1 MFCTHC
7 GTQVEEGKNF
17 CKNCGARIGR
27 ASEAAPVN
35 PPPAEATAASAKEQ
49 RPIASAEFDETAEAS
64 TVPHARERQGFGA
77 AAIVGGCVVFIL
89 AAGAGIYFGTDL
101 LRPSV
106 KPAAPQTVAQA
117 PAPAVPPAADAPS
130 DALWEQA
137 KNSAGDAGS
146 ASAPQPQPEPPQAEP
161 SNPQPESSSKPAPRA
176 DVPAVRRSQDTP
188 PPARASKP
196 AESASASQRGTA
208 AGIYETV
215 RPTNVFQAP
224 SAGSGVVA
232 NIPGGTRV
240 NVVASRGEWLEV
252 HSRRGNPPGFIRRDD
267 ATFVGKGE

>member
-17 CKNCGARIGR
+17 CRNCGARIGK

-35 PPPAEATAASAKEQ
+35 PAPVEPTATSTREQQPVAAAEPA
-49 RPIASAEFDETAEAS
+49 
-64 TVPHARERQGFGA
+64 TVPRARERQGFGA
-77 AAIVGGCVVFIL
+77 AVIVGACVIFIL

-101 LRPSV
+101 LRSPA
-106 KPAAPQTVAQA
+106 KPEPPQPVAQA
-117 PAPAVPPAADAPS
+117 SAPTAAPAADAPADS
-130 DALWEQA
+130 LWEEA

-146 ASAPQPQPEPPQAEP
+146 ASAPQPQPVPPQVESA
-161 SNPQPESSSKPAPRA
+161 NPQPESSKPAPQA
-176 DVPAVRRSQDTP
+176 DVSAARRSQDAS

-196 AESASASQRGTA
+196 AESASASQRSGA
-208 AGIYETV
+208 AGVYETV

-224 SAGSGVVA
+224 TAGSPVVA
-232 NIPGGTRV
+232 NIPSGTRV

-267 ATFVGKGE
+267 ASFVSKAE

>member
-17 CKNCGARIGR
+17 CRNCGARIGKPGDV
-27 ASEAAPVN
+27 APVN
-35 PPPAEATAASAKEQ
+35 PAPAEPAAPGVQEQ
-49 RPIASAEFDETAEAS
+49 RPIADAEFGHTAEAA
-64 TVPHARERQGFGA
+64 TVPRTRERQGLGV
-77 AAIVGGCVVFIL
+77 AAIAGGCVVFIL

-101 LRPSV
+101 LRPSAKV
-106 KPAAPQTVAQA
+106 EPPQTVAQA
-117 PAPAVPPAADAPS
+117 PVPATPPAADAPT
-130 DALWEQA
+130 DALWEEA
-137 KNSAGDAGS
+137 KNSAGEAGS
-146 ASAPQPQPEPPQAEP
+146 PSGSRAQPESSPAEP
-161 SNPQPESSSKPAPRA
+161 GNPQPESSSQPGPRA
-176 DVPAVRRSQDTP
+176 DVPAARRSQDAP
-188 PPARASKP
+188 PPARASRP
-196 AESASASQRGTA
+196 AESAAGSQRAGA

-224 SAGSGVVA
+224 SAGSPVVA

-240 NVVASRGEWLEV
+240 NVVTSKGEWLEV

>member
-17 CKNCGARIGR
+17 CRNCGARIGK

-35 PPPAEATAASAKEQ
+35 PPPGAQEQ
-49 RPIASAEFDETAEAS
+49 QPIANAEFGNTAETA
-64 TVPHARERQGFGA
+64 TVPGARERQGLGT
-77 AAIVGGCVVFIL
+77 AAIVGGCVVVIL

-101 LRPSV
+101 LRPSAKV
-106 KPAAPQTVAQA
+106 EPPQTVAQA
-117 PAPAVPPAADAPS
+117 PAPTAPPAADAPT
-130 DALWEQA
+130 DALWEEA
-137 KNSAGDAGS
+137 KNSGGEAGS
-146 ASAPQPQPEPPQAEP
+146 PSAPQAQAEP
-161 SNPQPESSSKPAPRA
+161 ANPQPESSSKAAPRA
-176 DVPAVRRSQDTP
+176 DVPAAARSQDAP

-196 AESASASQRGTA
+196 AESASASRRGGA

-224 SAGSGVVA
+224 AAGSQVVA
-232 NIPGGTRV
+232 NIPSGTRV
-240 NVVASRGEWLEV
+240 NVVASSGEWLEV